1 VKGRK
6 LIHIYMGFITL
17 AITAVMTLNL
27 AWNIR
32 LEKQSGEQKM
42 LAKAQLIT
50 QQFVAVRSF
59 AAANQDRINYDSQG
73 NFEFKRLNPAA
84 FGRGVGEIFNNKTS
98 YTFKQ
103 TRLQPRNPA
112 NTPDSFE
119 SAQLL
124 WLHNN
129 PEADFVWEKDII
141 DGEPFFRYM
150 IPLYADSSCLP
161 CHGSPRGEID
171 ISGYP
176 REGLV
181 LGDFAG
187 ALSVTIPAS
196 AYYAQ
201 LWKNIYSQLF
211 FIFLLLCLSLLLLY
225 ILQRKLIT
233 APLEGLSSL
242 AVRLG
247 KGDFHLQ
254 AKDYRQNGYGE
265 IRVLEEIFQNM
276 AKELL
281 LLYENLENKVQA
293 QTLNLEQEKQKLF
306 WMNEELQKL
315 NRLQG
320 DFLAA
325 VSHELR
331 TPLTCILAFV
341 ELLEIPGFSQ
351 EERQQNLQDLRESA
365 TQLLN
370 MINNLLDTAK
380 LDSVRIKLDN
390 KIQQPKQLIL
400 GIVKAFGPL
409 VRKKGLELELEAA
422 EDLPAVYCDPERV
435 KQVMVNLLGNAVK
448 FTAPGGKIS
457 ISILTD
463 EQKPDRVIFSVRDNG
478 PGINK
483 EDQPFIFERFRQG
496 GKRANNR
503 PPGSGLGLYLSKG
516 LVEMQGGEI
525 WLESEPGLGA
535 TFSFTLPTASAK
547 IID

>member
-1 VKGRK
+1 VKGKK
-6 LIHIYMGFITL
+6 LIHIYMVYITL
-17 AITAVMTLNL
+17 AITVVMTLNL
-27 AWNIR
+27 AWNVH

-50 QQFVAVRSF
+50 QQFLAVRSF
-59 AAANQDRINYDSQG
+59 AAANQDRINFDSHG

-84 FGRGVGEIFNNKTS
+84 FGRGVGEIFNSKTA

-112 NTPDSFE
+112 NAPDKFE

-124 WLHNN
+124 WLQEN
-129 PEADFVWEKDII
+129 PETNFVWEEDMLG
-141 DGEPFFRYM
+141 GEPFFRYM

-161 CHGSPRGEID
+161 CHGTPRGEID

-176 REGLV
+176 REGLA

-187 ALSVTIPAS
+187 ALSVTIPAA

-211 FIFLLLCLSLLLLY
+211 FIFLLLCLTLLLLY
-225 ILQRKLIT
+225 VLQRKLVT
-233 APLEGLSSL
+233 EPLEGLSAL
-242 AVRLG
+242 AVKLG
-247 KGDFHLQ
+247 KGDFQLRE
-254 AKDYRQNGYGE
+254 KDYQNKGHGE
-265 IRVLEEIFQNM
+265 IKILEEIFQNM
-276 AKELL
+276 ANELL
-281 LLYENLENKVQA
+281 MLYENLESKVQA
-293 QTLNLEQEKQKLF
+293 QTLNLEQEKQKLS

-380 LDSVRIKLDN
+380 LDSVRIQLERKN
-390 KIQQPKQLIL
+390 QQPTELIF

-409 VRKKGLELELEAA
+409 ARKKGLELELKIA
-422 EDLPAVYCDPERV
+422 EELPSVYCDPERV

-457 ISILTD
+457 VNIYCD
-463 EQKPDRVIFSVRDNG
+463 AQKPCRVVFAVCDNG
-478 PGINK
+478 PGIEKK
-483 EDQPFIFERFRQG
+483 EQSCIFERFRQG
-496 GKRANNR
+496 GNWANNR

-525 WLESEPGLGA
+525 WLESEPGRGA
-535 TFSFTLPTASAK
+535 TFSFTLPTSSC
-547 IID
+547 

>member
-1 VKGRK
+1 MKGRK
-6 LIHIYMGFITL
+6 LIHIYMGYITL

-27 AWNIR
+27 AWSIR
-32 LEKQSGEQKM
+32 LEKVSGEQKM

-50 QQFVAVRSF
+50 QQFLAVRSF
-59 AAANQDRINYDSQG
+59 AAANQDRINFDSQG

-84 FGRGVGEIFNNKTS
+84 FGRGVGEIFNSKTS

-103 TRLQPRNPA
+103 TRLQPRNAA
-112 NTPDSFE
+112 NAPDKFE

-124 WLHNN
+124 WLQDN
-129 PEADFVWEKDII
+129 PEADFIWEKDILE
-141 DGEPFFRYM
+141 GETYFRYV

-176 REGLV
+176 REGLA

-187 ALSVTIPAS
+187 ALSVTIPA
-196 AYYAQ
+196 ATYYAQ

-211 FIFLLLCLSLLLLY
+211 FIFLLLCLSLFLLY
-225 ILQRKLIT
+225 VLQRKLVT

-242 AVRLG
+242 AIKLG
-247 KGDFHLQ
+247 KGDFRFKEEDWQ
-254 AKDYRQNGYGE
+254 QKGYGE

-276 AKELL
+276 SKELL

-380 LDSVRIKLDN
+380 LDSVRIRLDN
-390 KIQQPKQLIL
+390 KNQQPKQLVL

-409 VRKKGLELELEAA
+409 LRKKGLELELELA
-422 EDLPAVYCDPERV
+422 EDLPVVYCDTERV
-435 KQVMVNLLGNAVK
+435 KQVIVNLLGNAVK

-457 ISILTD
+457 VSIQTD
-463 EQKPDRVIFSVRDNG
+463 LQKPDRVIFSVCDNG

-496 GKRANNR
+496 VKQANNR

-525 WLESEPGLGA
+525 WLESEPGRGA

-547 IID
+547 MTD

>member
-1 VKGRK
+1 
-6 LIHIYMGFITL
+6 MGFITL

>member
-1 VKGRK
+1 MKGRK

-547 IID
+547 TID

>member
-1 VKGRK
+1 MKGRK
-6 LIHIYMGFITL
+6 LIHIYMGYITL
-17 AITAVMTLNL
+17 AITIVMTLNL

-32 LEKQSGEQKM
+32 VEKESGEQKM
-42 LAKAQLIT
+42 LEKAQLIT

-59 AAANQDRINYDSQG
+59 AAANQDRINFDSHG

-112 NTPDSFE
+112 NAPDEFE

-124 WLHNN
+124 WLQEN
-129 PEADFVWEKDII
+129 PAADYVWKEDVSG
-141 DGEPFFRYM
+141 GEPVFRYM

-161 CHGSPRGEID
+161 CHGSPRGERD

-176 REGLV
+176 REGLA

-187 ALSVTIPAS
+187 ALSVTIPA
-196 AYYAQ
+196 ATYYAQ
-201 LWKNIYSQLF
+201 LWKNIYAQLF

-225 ILQRKLIT
+225 VLQRKLVT
-233 APLEGLSSL
+233 APLEGLSAL
-242 AVRLG
+242 AVKLG
-247 KGDFHLQ
+247 KGDFPLRD
-254 AKDYRQNGYGE
+254 KDSQRKGYGE
-265 IRVLEEIFQNM
+265 IGVLEEIFQNM
-276 AKELL
+276 ANELL
-281 LLYENLENKVQA
+281 MLYENMENKVQA
-293 QTLNLEQEKQKLF
+293 QTLNLEQEKQKLS

-380 LDSVRIKLDN
+380 LDSVRIRLDN
-390 KIQQPKQLIL
+390 KNQQPKQLIL

-409 VRKKGLELELEAA
+409 AKKKGLELELEAA
-422 EDLPAVYCDPERV
+422 EDLPPVYCDPERV

-448 FTAPGGKIS
+448 FTATGGKIS
-457 ISILTD
+457 VRIQAD
-463 EQKPDRVIFSVRDNG
+463 RQKPDRVIFSVSDNG

-483 EDQPFIFERFRQG
+483 ADQPFIFERFRQG
-496 GKRANNR
+496 GKWANNR

-525 WLESEPGLGA
+525 WLQSEPGRGA
-535 TFSFTLPTASAK
+535 TFSFTLPTASC
-547 IID
+547 